1 LDKYEVEVRPLFHE
15 RPSALKGA
23 MILSVL
29 AHIIAG
35 LLIFLLI
42 PVEKK
47 EGAAPFVTSLV
58 RPEEIEGRGPP
69 RGTPVKPSPQPVRPS
84 PAPQRQSMPQKLK
97 PSIPAAPK
105 MRPGQQR
112 AAVPVLP
119 KDISGQGI
127 EKGGG
132 PVGSSRATP
141 APAVPEAG
149 GGLGGTQK
157 EGMAR
162 LQPSGRPQGPV
173 GMPAAPSLRERL
185 FDKEVVGNIAK
196 KEDIGRDNTLT
207 FDTRDFKYYS
217 YMLKLKERIESVWNY
232 PADAAARG
240 ISGDLYIRFTI
251 RKNGSL
257 EEAELMRTSGH
268 RDLDDA
274 AKQALRNAQPYWPL
288 PDEWGK
294 DSLTIT
300 GHFVYSIYG
309 TFIR

>member
-1 LDKYEVEVRPLFHE
+1 LDKCELEVSPLFPK

-23 MILSVL
+23 VILSVL

-35 LLIFLLI
+35 LLVFLLI

-47 EGAAPFVTSLV
+47 EGGAPFVTRLV
-58 RPEEIEGRGPP
+58 RPEEIEGKGPP
-69 RGTPVKPSPQPVRPS
+69 RGEPAKPRPQPVRPA
-84 PAPQRQSMPQKLK
+84 PPPQRQSVPQKPK
-97 PSIPAAPK
+97 PPTLGTRSLPRQQKAPAP
-105 MRPGQQR
+105 
-112 AAVPVLP
+112 VPP
-119 KDISGQGI
+119 RDISGQGI
-127 EKGGG
+127 EKGHGSI
-132 PVGSSRATP
+132 GSSKA

-149 GGLGGTQK
+149 AGLGGTQK
-157 EGMAR
+157 GGMAPF
-162 LQPSGRPQGPV
+162 QPSGRPQGPV

-185 FDKEVVGNIAK
+185 FDKEVVGKIAK
-196 KEDIGRDNTLT
+196 REDIGKDNTLT
-207 FDTRDFKYYS
+207 FDTRDFKYYT

-232 PADAAARG
+232 PQDAAARG

-268 RDLDDA
+268 RDLDA
-274 AKQALRNAQPYWPL
+274 AAQQALRNAQPYWPL